1 MIEAAPP
8 TIATYNEGH
17 LHAALKAWYAQPG
30 DRIEEE
36 VAGYRVDIVRDD
48 LLLEV
53 QTGGFSSLAPKI
65 EKLLATHRVRVIYPI
80 AQDKWI
86 VKRYDDGHHTRRLSP
101 KHGIYADL
109 FDELVAMPRLLTHPD
124 LTLEVALVQ
133 TEEAREHQPGKA
145 WRRRGWVITGHR
157 LLNVVERRRFRGA
170 DDLAELLPD
179 DLPAPF
185 DTADLADALRRGRRL
200 AQRMAY
206 CLRKMRALT
215 PVGKRGR
222 SILYTRSTLLASEE
236 GP

>member
-1 MIEAAPP
+1 MSEAAPP

-53 QTGGFSSLAPKI
+53 QTGSFSTIAPKI
-65 EKLLATHRVRVIYPI
+65 EKLLATHRVRVVYPI
-80 AQDKWI
+80 ARDKWI
-86 VKRYDDGHHTRRLSP
+86 VKLHDDGHRSRRLSP

-109 FDELVAMPRLLTHPD
+109 FEELVSMPRLFRHPD

-133 TEEAREHQPGKA
+133 TEETREHQPGKA
-145 WRRRGWVITGHR
+145 WRRGGWVITGHR
-157 LLNVVERRRFRGA
+157 LLDIVERRRFRGA
-170 DDLAELLPD
+170 GDLAELLPD
-179 DLPAPF
+179 GLPDVF
-185 DTADLADALRRGRRL
+185 DTAELADALGRRRRL

-222 SILYTRSTLLASEE
+222 SVLYTRSTLLASEE
-236 GP
+236 EP